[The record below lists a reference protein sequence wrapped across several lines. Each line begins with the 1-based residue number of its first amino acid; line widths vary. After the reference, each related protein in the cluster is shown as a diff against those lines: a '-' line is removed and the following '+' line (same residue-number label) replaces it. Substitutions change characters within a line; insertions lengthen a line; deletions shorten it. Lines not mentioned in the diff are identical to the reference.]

1 MVHCQVF
8 LLTCTVFVGTN
19 IDMKK
24 SVGRP
29 KKTRKLDE
37 YLDIRVESAEKQAFK
52 DAADV
57 AGIPLSTWIR
67 ERLRQNAIREL
78 ESVGRKIAFL
88 EDIRTGVSTAV
99 GEWRGDRGE
108 LGRRN

>member
-1 MVHCQVF
+1 
-8 LLTCTVFVGTN
+8 
-19 IDMKK
+19 MKK

-52 DAADV
+52 DAADM

-67 ERLRQNAIREL
+67 ERLRQVAIREL
-78 ESVGRKIAFL
+78 EGVGHRIAFL
-88 EDIRTGVSTAV
+88 EDKGI
-99 GEWRGDRGE
+99 
-108 LGRRN
+108 